1 MISEQIWLLPNLAQH
16 CQAFPS
22 TDWHCWW
29 LLAVLEVYLSVLKA
43 LMSQANALKNLPL
56 ATSSDININWIIV
69 SEWWSVWLPL
79 FTKVLHF
86 NLECN
91 MFLFQF
97 IKQFWKQSN
106 YVILEAKLWHICV
119 KTTLLVSSVEW
130 HSEQCLWSPDLSARC
145 SSYQLAWSWSRHVG
159 DNADNSSL
167 TMLCLQLPTLGQL
180 THLQLRIS
188 QVSAAC
194 PVSGVQPRHCT
205 LEMET
210 NLRGDW
216 SLIITFWIIWDS
228 RVV

>member
-1 MISEQIWLLPNLAQH
+1 M
-16 CQAFPS
+16 
-22 TDWHCWW
+22 
-29 LLAVLEVYLSVLKA
+29 
-43 LMSQANALKNLPL
+43 
-56 ATSSDININWIIV
+56 

-79 FTKVLHF
+79 FTEVLHF

-159 DNADNSSL
+159 DNVPNSSL
-167 TMLCLQLPTLGQL
+167 TMLCLQLRDLGPAD
-180 THLQLRIS
+180 TTSAPDIS
-188 QVSAAC
+188 GQCSM
-194 PVSGVQPRHCT
+194 SGVQCLAQT
-205 LEMET
+205 LHIRASWKRNIAKLEVPQ
-210 NLRGDW
+210 
-216 SLIITFWIIWDS
+216 S
-228 RVV
+228 RAFHI